1 MIEHAGLLI
10 ELFLVL
16 GVVGGLAV
24 WDYLKTSKALEKTRA
39 EEAAAK
45 AKAEASETAEAP

>member
-16 GVVGGLAV
+16 GVVCGLAF
-24 WDYLKTSKALEKTRA
+24 WDYLKTSKELEKTRA
-39 EEAAAK
+39 REAEAK
-45 AKAEASETAEAP
+45 AKAAASETAAEP